1 MRAGGGQQPDR
12 GGRRVDPVRGC
23 DRRLPGRHARAE
35 GDGADAVGVL
45 DRPAAGLDRAGRAG
59 LRGRR
64 WHRRRLLVLQRLLGG
79 GHGRRLVVLA
89 QVERRLRRRAG
100 DTRGVSR
107 RRPLRPPPRP
117 VRAARPD
124 AVLGRPVGG
133 RVLRVERAG
142 GHLRRRRADLAGA
155 AAVPDL
161 RQPAVLAVRRRPLRA
176 RPARAPGL
184 AVQERHPL
192 GAGRHD
198 SDRDHPVGVGRR
210 RAGRLRPPLRGRR
223 DGASD
228 PAGRPARER
237 RHRRGR
243 LRADHGRSHRH
254 RPGGQR
260 GGGAGDGGAGRAAV
274 IGLRHRGRGGRLGR
288 DAGQRQP
295 AAAWPG
301 QAPGAD
307 PALHARLPAPGT
319 AHGRMPGGGAGSCT
333 PPPPRAPGTSACSR
347 PALAAGAAYLALL
360 PVGLPARERTVLYRS
375 TRRITNLGPR

>member
-1 MRAGGGQQPDR
+1 MTPTLWVFWIGQPLAWI
-12 GGRRVDPVRGC
+12 V
-23 DRRLPGRHARAE
+23 L
-35 GDGADAVGVL
+35 AV
-45 DRPAAGLDRAGRAG
+45 AG

-64 WHRRRLLVLQRLLGG
+64 RHRRRLLVLRRLLGG

-89 QVERRLRRRAG
+89 QVERRLRGRAG
-100 DTRGVSR
+100 DPRGVPR

-133 RVLRVERAG
+133 RVLRVERTG
-142 GHLRRRRADLAGA
+142 RHLRRRRADLAGA

-176 RPARAPGL
+176 RPARAPGR

-198 SDRDHPVGVGRR
+198 PDRDHPVGGGRR
-210 RAGRLRPPLRGRR
+210 RAGGLRPPLRGRR

-237 RHRRGR
+237 RHRRRR
-243 LRADHGRSHRH
+243 LRADHGRSHRP

-260 GGGAGDGGAGRAAV
+260 GGGARDGGG
-274 IGLRHRGRGGRLGR
+274 
-288 DAGQRQP
+288 
-295 AAAWPG
+295 WPRRCRR
-301 QAPGAD
+301 P
-307 PALHARLPAPGT
+307 T
-319 AHGRMPGGGAGSCT
+319 ASRVRRS
-333 PPPPRAPGTSACSR
+333 PRR
-347 PALAAGAAYLALL
+347 
-360 PVGLPARERTVLYRS
+360 
-375 TRRITNLGPR
+375 

>member
-1 MRAGGGQQPDR
+1 MAAAGSRFGMDLSAVRDVAIGRGSNRSATLRSLVDRCTLLAVGVSVAATAVIAACALCGRQQPGR

-35 GDGADAVGVL
+35 GDDADAVGVL
-45 DRPAAGLDRAGRAG
+45 DRPAAGLDRAGRPG

-64 WHRRRLLVLQRLLGG
+64 WHRRRLLVLRRLLGA

-89 QVERRLRRRAG
+89 PGKRRLRGRAR
-100 DTRGVSR
+100 DPRGVPR
-107 RRPLRPPPRP
+107 RRPLRAPPRP

-142 GHLRRRRADLAGA
+142 RHLRRRRADIAGA

-198 SDRDHPVGVGRR
+198 PDRDHPVGGGRR
-210 RAGRLRPPLRGRR
+210 RAGGLRPPLRGRR

-228 PAGRPARER
+228 PAGRAARER

-243 LRADHGRSHRH
+243 LRADHGRPHRP

-260 GGGAGDGGAGRAAV
+260 GGGARDGGAGRAAV
-274 IGLRHRGRGGRLGR
+274 IGLRHRGCGGRLG
-288 DAGQRQP
+288 A
-295 AAAWPG
+295 
-301 QAPGAD
+301 
-307 PALHARLPAPGT
+307 
-319 AHGRMPGGGAGSCT
+319 
-333 PPPPRAPGTSACSR
+333 
-347 PALAAGAAYLALL
+347 
-360 PVGLPARERTVLYRS
+360 
-375 TRRITNLGPR
+375 